1 MAEQE
6 LDLGPARLS
15 TRGGLYSASVERLW
29 APRSSEEAVSV
40 FRQAA
45 ERSRA
50 IALVGA
56 QRSFEGHFLPP
67 AGGVAISSERL
78 TGDVRVLGKNDDGS
92 LRVRAL
98 AGTSFRELLAAVH
111 GQGYDHMPF
120 SCPTSEAISL
130 GGALGT
136 NTHGRTTDTYGGF
149 FADHVTSFQL
159 VCPDGSV
166 RECSE
171 HAPGELERRLFRYVP
186 GALGALG
193 LVTEIELELCAVS
206 PRSRVQMQVLSEHTA
221 DPLAAVDSYL
231 EHAEANQDEQ
241 GFRFSEGVGLVCF
254 GPPQSG
260 KALVVARR
268 RTSDARDGVT
278 LPLFDGRGSR
288 NALLQLLVHRFPAPA
303 QWLVPR
309 LLKRGKRY
317 TSDYYDWAFFQSS
330 HDQADR
336 VFERASAGVRA
347 IGLLLGVDPKL
358 TLVHVG
364 WVVPRPAMRD
374 FMQLYFAMLYE
385 PEHRPIGPHL
395 ELQDVLPLP
404 QCRWPLNAS
413 YRHEQGSHVL
423 TWSCRVLHG
432 RAELLE
438 QATRFC
444 RELSRRA
451 RELGALVQLIK
462 QLHVDDDL
470 LRAMHREPLA
480 ELRAIKREVDPH
492 NVLRSRSLDRLGFA
506 PSSGAER

>member
-1 MAEQE
+1 MAEQV

-29 APRSSEEAVSV
+29 APRSSDEAVSA
-40 FRQAA
+40 FHQAA
-45 ERSRA
+45 ESARA

-78 TGDVRVLGKNDDGS
+78 TGGVRILGPTEGGA

-98 AGTSFRELLAAVH
+98 SGTSFRELLAVVH
-111 GQGYDHMPF
+111 GQGFDYMPY

-149 FADHVTSFQL
+149 FADHVTGFRL

-166 RECSE
+166 HDCSE

-193 LVTEIELELCAVS
+193 LVTEIELELCDVS
-206 PRSRVQMQVLSEHTA
+206 PRSRVVMQVLSEHSGDA
-221 DPLAAVDSYL
+221 LAAVDSYL
-231 EHAEANQDEQ
+231 ERVENNRDGDAFHW
-241 GFRFSEGVGLVCF
+241 SEGVGLVCF
-254 GPPQSG
+254 GPPRSG
-260 KALVVARR
+260 KAVVVARR
-268 RTSDARDGVT
+268 RCRDAPRGVT
-278 LPLFDGRGSR
+278 LPLFDGRGGR

-309 LLKRGKRY
+309 LLERGRRY

-336 VFERASAGVRA
+336 VFERAGAGLRA
-347 IGLLLGVDPKL
+347 IGRLLDVDPKL
-358 TLVHVG
+358 TLVHMG
-364 WVVPRPAMRD
+364 WVVPRPVMRA
-374 FMQLYFAMLYE
+374 FMQLYFAMLDE
-385 PEHRPIGPHL
+385 PEHRAIGPHL

-404 QCRWPLNAS
+404 RCRWPLNAS

-432 RAELLE
+432 RAELL
-438 QATRFC
+438 ARVTHFC

-451 RELGALVQLIK
+451 QDLGALVQLIK
-462 QLHVDDDL
+462 QLHVDDDV
-470 LRAMHREPLA
+470 LRAMHRQPLA
-480 ELRAIKREVDPH
+480 ELAALKREVDPH
-492 NVLRSRSLDRLGFA
+492 NLLRSRSLDRLGLG
-506 PSSGAER
+506 PRE